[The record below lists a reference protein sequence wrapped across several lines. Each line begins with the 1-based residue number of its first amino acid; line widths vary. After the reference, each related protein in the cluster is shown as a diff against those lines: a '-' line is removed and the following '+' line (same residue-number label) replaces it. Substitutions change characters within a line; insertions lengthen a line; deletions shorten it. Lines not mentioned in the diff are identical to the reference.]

1 MELMRNKIKVLN
13 FDGCSRW
20 HNLKEI
26 NLLNNKVEEIHQ
38 RDFLP
43 LQNATI
49 TFLSLASNKIR
60 NLSKRAFYHLNSVQ
74 SLQLPGN
81 HMTSFDIQPFL
92 GMASIREL
100 SICGCGILHLLPLGN
115 ASYHNDSYPSIYSLN
130 MGYNLIENVPA
141 DSYWG
146 FARLQK
152 LFLTHNKIRTL
163 GNQSL
168 CQLRSLTELDISINK
183 IASLI
188 PHTFA
193 CLPSL
198 TKLNVSANLIQTLSP
213 QSFDGMRSIKSIFLS
228 NNIISDLNS
237 HKRLWTHGTLDILDI
252 SYNSIKFISE
262 GIFHGLSNLKELNL
276 SFNQVHHFSVT
287 AFEDLQNVQR
297 LYLSNQKNIYLK
309 DTFQQLHTVLLL
321 CISNSLIEISQDSI
335 KQFVNMTHLHELRME
350 KAQLTGSH
358 LYDVVNNQ
366 SLFTGLLALKRLR
379 LKDNYL
385 HSLDSR
391 VFYNLSQ
398 LYHLDMTN
406 SRIQVL
412 RPEVFHPLSSLAQLY
427 LSDNKLVEIAGDT
440 FHGLSLLKV
449 LYLQNNSI
457 RGLEATTFAQN
468 PRLKNLFLPG
478 NQISIIKPGTVLP
491 SNISLRLDVSRNP
504 LTCTCSLSWFRQW
517 LDSADI
523 NFERADQT
531 LCSGTSLKELANKP
545 ILSFNPEDHC
555 GVNIILIVVVS
566 FSGVLVGMMAMLAY
580 NKRWWLNHKLFLLK
594 LAIIGYEE
602 MAEDF
607 NAGNYLHHLNLMFE
621 EAEEEW
627 VNQVM
632 KPALEERLPHL
643 QNIIYGD
650 EDLHLGMYYINAL
663 YDAIDN
669 SFKTVLLLSNQ
680 SVNDA
685 WTMTKLRMALEHVN
699 DTGLDKVILIF
710 VEDIEDDNMPY
721 LVRLFLS
728 RNKPYM
734 LWTDDED
741 QQELFWVQFEK
752 STRANKAINNTIPL

>member
-1 MELMRNKIKVLN
+1 
-13 FDGCSRW
+13 
-20 HNLKEI
+20 
-26 NLLNNKVEEIHQ
+26 
-38 RDFLP
+38 
-43 LQNATI
+43 
-49 TFLSLASNKIR
+49 
-60 NLSKRAFYHLNSVQ
+60 
-74 SLQLPGN
+74 
-81 HMTSFDIQPFL
+81 
-92 GMASIREL
+92 
-100 SICGCGILHLLPLGN
+100 
-115 ASYHNDSYPSIYSLN
+115 
-130 MGYNLIENVPA
+130 
-141 DSYWG
+141 
-146 FARLQK
+146 
-152 LFLTHNKIRTL
+152 
-163 GNQSL
+163 
-168 CQLRSLTELDISINK
+168 
-183 IASLI
+183 
-188 PHTFA
+188 
-193 CLPSL
+193 
-198 TKLNVSANLIQTLSP
+198 
-213 QSFDGMRSIKSIFLS
+213 
-228 NNIISDLNS
+228 
-237 HKRLWTHGTLDILDI
+237 
-252 SYNSIKFISE
+252 
-262 GIFHGLSNLKELNL
+262 
-276 SFNQVHHFSVT
+276 
-287 AFEDLQNVQR
+287 
-297 LYLSNQKNIYLK
+297 
-309 DTFQQLHTVLLL
+309 
-321 CISNSLIEISQDSI
+321 
-335 KQFVNMTHLHELRME
+335 MTHLHELRME